1 MELKHYSLVLILT
14 YEFSKTPWEMRNWRT
29 EHNLTG
35 YLCSSIFIFNHLKTM
50 SFFSKHNCF
59 TSWWSSLLWLSRS
72 IILKYT
78 IQHFRSS
85 APKNEFKGKKTAECK
100 LCCLQSHWI
109 KSYGIYFTISEHRV
123 LCSIIGYLLLQR
135 TFI

>member
-50 SFFSKHNCF
+50 SFFLKHNCF

-72 IILKYT
+72 IILNTQYNTSEVQLQKM
-78 IQHFRSS
+78 SS
-85 APKNEFKGKKTAECK
+85 REKNSWVQTMLSSKSLNKK
-100 LCCLQSHWI
+100 LWNIL
-109 KSYGIYFTISEHRV
+109 YNSEHRV

>member
-85 APKNEFKGKKTAECK
+85 APKMSWVQTMLSSKSLNKKLWNTLYNFWTQSTMLYYWLFTAPK
-100 LCCLQSHWI
+100 NLYL
-109 KSYGIYFTISEHRV
+109 V
-123 LCSIIGYLLLQR
+123 L
-135 TFI
+135 